1 MARQS
6 SRAEGGLTMWIYAA
20 LLYVALSVPLALLSR
35 KLDAAMRKR
44 AGHQTVPA
52 GEIEA
57 CQVLSVSRFDT
68 LRYIVVP
75 QGMRIALPA
84 LMGFAILIFQTS
96 LLAFVVAAPELM
108 QAANSIGSTT
118 FKYLSSLSLAGLLYL
133 AITIPTTWLVGFTER
148 RMSRHLV
155 RTT

>member
-1 MARQS
+1 
-6 SRAEGGLTMWIYAA
+6 MWIYAA

-44 AGHQTVPA
+44 AGLQTVPA

-68 LRYIVVP
+68 
-75 QGMRIALPA
+75 
-84 LMGFAILIFQTS
+84 
-96 LLAFVVAAPELM
+96 
-108 QAANSIGSTT
+108 
-118 FKYLSSLSLAGLLYL
+118 AGLLYL

-155 RTT
+155 RTS